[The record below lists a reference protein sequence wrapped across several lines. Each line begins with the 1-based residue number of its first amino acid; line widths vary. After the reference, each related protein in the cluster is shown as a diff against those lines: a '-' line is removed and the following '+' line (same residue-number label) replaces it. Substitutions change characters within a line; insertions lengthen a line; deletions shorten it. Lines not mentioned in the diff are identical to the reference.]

1 MLKTKKSRNGG
12 QESGDN
18 ITALKEGERFDGA
31 CFKCGKRGHKKSE
44 CWSKSGKNGKWCSR
58 CRSKTHD
65 TKGCQLN
72 AGKNDSA
79 KKAED
84 QGQARKKT
92 EDNEHTFAFKV
103 SDSSDCGKS
112 LNDNLLVDTGATSNI
127 VNDRSKFISFD
138 NAFDPSAHVIELAD
152 GSKVSGKG
160 VAKIKLQ
167 DVNGNARDL
176 ILNNT
181 LYVPSYKQDIFSVN
195 AAVEEGG
202 SISLDHRN
210 KRFKSSDGAA
220 FNIEQ
225 VGRLY
230 YLNSISTSKNS
241 ASTLLEWHR
250 ILGHCYFAD
259 IKKLQSVADGM
270 KITSRVEVECKTC
283 KQVR

>member
-1 MLKTKKSRNGG
+1 MRSYVENEKSRNGG

-18 ITALKEGERFDGA
+18 IMALKGGERFDGA
-31 CFKCGKRGHKKSE
+31 GFKCGKRGHKKSE

-65 TKGCQLN
+65 TKECRLN

-92 EDNEHTFAFKV
+92 EDNEHTFAFKA
-103 SDSSDCGKS
+103 SDNSDCGKS
-112 LNDNLLVDTGATSNI
+112 LNDNLLLDTGATSHI

-152 GSKVSGKG
+152 GSKAKVVSGKG
-160 VAKIKLQ
+160 VAKIKLH

-176 ILNNT
+176 ILNNAF
-181 LYVPSYKQDIFSVN
+181 YAPAYKQDIFSVN

-202 SISLDHRN
+202 SISLDQRN
-210 KRFKSSDGAA
+210 KRFKSSDGAG

-230 YLNSISTSKNS
+230 YLNSIPIPQGTER
-241 ASTLLEWHR
+241 AR
-250 ILGHCYFAD
+250 F
-259 IKKLQSVADGM
+259 
-270 KITSRVEVECKTC
+270 
-283 KQVR
+283 

>member
-1 MLKTKKSRNGG
+1 M
-12 QESGDN
+12 
-18 ITALKEGERFDGA
+18 ALKGGERFDGA
-31 CFKCGKRGHKKSE
+31 GFKCGKRGHKKSE
-44 CWSKSGKNGKWCSR
+44 FWSKSGKNGKWCSR

-65 TKGCQLN
+65 TKECRLN

-92 EDNEHTFAFKV
+92 EDNEHTFAFKA
-103 SDSSDCGKS
+103 SDNSDCGKS
-112 LNDNLLVDTGATSNI
+112 LNDNLLLDTGATSHI

-152 GSKVSGKG
+152 GSKAKVVSGKG
-160 VAKIKLQ
+160 VAKIKLH

-176 ILNNT
+176 ILNNAF
-181 LYVPSYKQDIFSVN
+181 YAPAYKQDIFSVN

-202 SISLDHRN
+202 SISLDQRN
-210 KRFKSSDGAA
+210 KRFKSSDGAG

-230 YLNSISTSKNS
+230 YLNSIPIPQRTER
-241 ASTLLEWHR
+241 AR
-250 ILGHCYFAD
+250 F
-259 IKKLQSVADGM
+259 
-270 KITSRVEVECKTC
+270 
-283 KQVR
+283 

>member
-1 MLKTKKSRNGG
+1 M
-12 QESGDN
+12 
-18 ITALKEGERFDGA
+18 TALVLSVK
-31 CFKCGKRGHKKSE
+31 KRGHKRSE
-44 CWSKSGKNGKWCSR
+44 CWSKSEKNGKWCSR

-65 TKGCQLN
+65 TKECRLN
-72 AGKNDSA
+72 PGKNDSA

-92 EDNEHTFAFKV
+92 EDNEHMFAFKV

-112 LNDNLLVDTGATSNI
+112 LNDNLLVDTGATSHI

-152 GSKVSGKG
+152 GSKAKVVSGKG
-160 VAKIKLQ
+160 VAKIKLH

-176 ILNNT
+176 ILNNA

-202 SISLDHRN
+202 SISLDQRN

-225 VGRLY
+225 VRRLY

-241 ASTLLEWHR
+241 ATKLLEWHR
-250 ILGHCYFAD
+250 ILGHCNFAD

-270 KITSRVEVECKTC
+270 KITSHVEVECK
-283 KQVR
+283 KRAQQVR